1 MGYKDKEKAKEY
13 RKRYYAIN
21 KERESEYR
29 KRYYAEH
36 REEAKESSRQYYKN
50 NKDKISKQHAQY
62 MRKYYEK
69 NKDRIQKY
77 HRQYMRDYNKTSKE
91 VVCTCNKR
99 WTEKYASTKRTM
111 WTAEE
116 EATLFELQAE
126 GLTIS
131 EIAVALG
138 RSRDS
143 VQSKIGRVHRKQKM
157 ESINEL
163 HDLIE
168 LYHINSNLG
177 GD

>member
-13 RKRYYAIN
+13 RKRHYAMN
-21 KERESEYR
+21 RERESEYR

-36 REEAKESSRQYYKN
+36 REEAREYSRQYYKN
-50 NKDKISKQHAQY
+50 NKDKISKQHTQY
-62 MRKYYEK
+62 MRNYYQN

-77 HRQYMRDYNKTSKE
+77 HRQYMHDYNKTSKE
-91 VVCTCNKR
+91 VVYVCNKHC
-99 WTEKYASTKRTM
+99 TEKYATKRTM

-126 GLTIS
+126 GLTIP

-163 HDLIE
+163 QDLIE
-168 LYHINSNLG
+168 LYHINTSLG